1 MLIPPE
7 RLNEESEIIKR
18 LKRGERV
25 DDLETVRV
33 RKDGSRV
40 EVSLSISPIKD
51 ATGVVVG
58 ASKIARDITE
68 RKRAEEALRE
78 ADRRKDRFLALL
90 AHELRGPLAPLS
102 NTLEIL
108 KRAADTELVRQ
119 SGATMERQLHQMTRL
134 IDDLLDTGRISQ
146 GKLDLRRKQ
155 VELASVIHQAVEAC
169 RPAIESARQEI
180 VVTLPHRPAYL
191 DADSMRLA
199 QVFGNL
205 LSNAS
210 KYSDPGSRIALTAE
224 QQGGDVV
231 VSVKDTGI
239 GIPSG
244 MLDTIFDMFTQ
255 VDQSLE
261 RTRGGLGIGLTL
273 VRQLVELHG
282 GSVQAFSEGLGRGSE
297 FVVRLPVLSAA
308 PKSQPREAVTSTG
321 SPTSGHRILVVDD
334 NRDAAG
340 SLAMLLQMTGNETHI
355 AYDGVEAVHAAETF
369 KPDVV
374 LLDIGLPKLN
384 GYDTCRRIREQPWGK
399 DMMLIAL
406 TGWGQEADR
415 QRSRDAGFDGHL
427 VKPVDYAA
435 LMKLLAESRQ
445 KPAE

>member
-1 MLIPPE
+1 
-7 RLNEESEIIKR
+7 
-18 LKRGERV
+18 V

-155 VELASVIHQAVEAC
+155 VELASVIHQAVEAY

-244 MLDTIFDMFTQ
+244 MLETIFDMFTQ